1 MNEEEPFE
9 EILQKPLDK
18 KIRTHYL
25 NLGQG
30 TIVTTEDRVRL
41 CLQNAI
47 DSLGAKRAW
56 WTPSALLVTLTIALT
71 TTKFKDQ
78 FDIPAATWH
87 AFFLLFVVVTV
98 LWTVVA
104 IWKATRVKVS
114 VESTVSCIKQLPT
127 ESPQERSHAGA

>member
-71 TTKFKDQ
+71 TAEFKDQ
-78 FDIPAATWH
+78 FAIPAATWE
-87 AFFLLFVVVTV
+87 AIFLLSAAAS
-98 LWTVVA
+98 LIWTVGS
-104 IWKATRVKVS
+104 IWKAIRVKVS